1 MPVHLFLLGVTHRTA
16 PIELRERLDF
26 SSRDISV
33 AVEKLYSR
41 TTTVECVVLSTCNRS
56 ELYILTE
63 NIEKARDDLVSFLS
77 EYHQLP
83 SKLFVPHLFA
93 RENSEVVHH
102 LYRVAA
108 GLDSLVLGEPQVL
121 GQVKEAFSIASEKQC
136 SGPFLNRLFHSAFAV
151 GKRVRTET
159 ELGAGA
165 VSVSFAAVQLAK
177 KIFGSLKSRRVLV
190 LGAGEMGELTAKHLR
205 SQGVGEIAITSRTMG
220 PVKKI
225 AKIVDGTPVEWTELT
240 KELTR
245 ADIVVAAT
253 GSPNLT
259 LTRKHLASVMGP
271 RRRGP
276 LFIIDITIPRNV
288 EPEAGDLEQ
297 VFLYN
302 IDDLQM
308 IVQENLSRRSSEIQQ
323 AEKIVN
329 EEVRR
334 FTSWRR
340 SRGAVP
346 TIVALRKHLEAI
358 RRSELQRLDGQ
369 LSRLDATARKRVE
382 EVTRLIVEKLLIGP
396 TEQLKALPDEE
407 TQIAYTAAVRRLF
420 GLQVD
425 QATPD
430 IDSVDTKD
438 RGQTD

>member
-1 MPVHLFLLGVTHRTA
+1 MHLFLLGVTHRTA

-33 AVEKLYSR
+33 AVAKLYSR
-41 TTTVECVVLSTCNRS
+41 TTTAESVVLSTCTRS

-63 NIEKARDDLVSFLS
+63 NIGKARDELVSFLS

-83 SKLFVPHLFA
+83 GELFVPHLFA

-165 VSVSFAAVQLAK
+165 VSVSFAAVQLAR
-177 KIFGSLKSRRVLV
+177 KIFGSLKDRRVLV
-190 LGAGEMGELTAKHLR
+190 MGAGEMGKLTAKHLR

-220 PVKKI
+220 PVKQI
-225 AKIVDGTPVEWTELT
+225 AEAVDGTPVAWTELT
-240 KELTR
+240 KELAR

-259 LTRKHLASVMGP
+259 LTRKDITSVMGP

-302 IDDLQM
+302 IDDLQI
-308 IVQENLSRRSSEIQQ
+308 IVQENLSRRSSEIQK
-323 AEKIVN
+323 AEEIVN
-329 EEVRR
+329 EEVHR

-346 TIVALRKHLEAI
+346 TIVALRKHAEAI

-369 LSRLDATARKRVE
+369 LSGLDPAARKRVE

-396 TEQLKALPDEE
+396 TEQLKELPDEE
-407 TQIAYTAAVRRLF
+407 TQIAYTEAVRRLF
-420 GLQVD
+420 GLQVN
-425 QATPD
+425 QTTPD
-430 IDSVDTKD
+430 ENSVDTKD

>member
-1 MPVHLFLLGVTHRTA
+1 M
-16 PIELRERLDF
+16 
-26 SSRDISV
+26 
-33 AVEKLYSR
+33 
-41 TTTVECVVLSTCNRS
+41 
-56 ELYILTE
+56 TE
-63 NIEKARDDLVSFLS
+63 NTGKARDDLVSFLS

-83 SKLFVPHLFA
+83 AELFVPHLFA

-165 VSVSFAAVQLAK
+165 VSVSFAAVQLAR
-177 KIFGSLKSRRVLV
+177 KIFGSLKDRRVLV
-190 LGAGEMGELTAKHLR
+190 MGAGEMGKLTAKHLR

-220 PVKKI
+220 PVKQI
-225 AKIVDGTPVEWTELT
+225 AEAVDGTPVAWTELT
-240 KELTR
+240 KELAR

-259 LTRKHLASVMGP
+259 LTRKDIISVMGP

-302 IDDLQM
+302 IDDLQI
-308 IVQENLSRRSSEIQQ
+308 IVQENLSRRSSEIQK
-323 AEKIVN
+323 AEEIVN
-329 EEVRR
+329 EEVHR

-346 TIVALRKHLEAI
+346 TIVALRKHAEAI

-369 LSRLDATARKRVE
+369 LSGLDPAARKRVE

-396 TEQLKALPDEE
+396 TEQLKELPDEE
-407 TQIAYTAAVRRLF
+407 TQIAYTEAIRRLF
-420 GLQVD
+420 GLQVN
-425 QATPD
+425 QTTPD
-430 IDSVDTKD
+430 ENSVDTKD

>member
-1 MPVHLFLLGVTHRTA
+1 MHLFLLGVTHRTA

-33 AVEKLYSR
+33 AVAKLYSR
-41 TTTVECVVLSTCNRS
+41 TTTAESVVLSTCTRS

-63 NIEKARDDLVSFLS
+63 NIGKARDDLVSFLS

-83 SKLFVPHLFA
+83 GELFVPHLFA

-165 VSVSFAAVQLAK
+165 VSVSFAAVQLAR
-177 KIFGSLKSRRVLV
+177 KIFGSLKDRRVLV
-190 LGAGEMGELTAKHLR
+190 MGAGEMGKLTAKHLR

-220 PVKKI
+220 PVKQI
-225 AKIVDGTPVEWTELT
+225 AEAVDGTPVAWTELT
-240 KELTR
+240 KELAR

-259 LTRKHLASVMGP
+259 LTRKDITSVMGP

-297 VFLYN
+297 VFLFN
-302 IDDLQM
+302 IDDLQI
-308 IVQENLSRRSSEIQQ
+308 IVQENLSRRSSEIQK
-323 AEKIVN
+323 AEEIVN
-329 EEVRR
+329 EEVHR

-346 TIVALRKHLEAI
+346 TIVALRKHAEAI

-369 LSRLDATARKRVE
+369 LSGLDPAARKRVE

-396 TEQLKALPDEE
+396 TEQLKELPDEE
-407 TQIAYTAAVRRLF
+407 TQIAYTEAVRRLF
-420 GLQVD
+420 GLQVN
-425 QATPD
+425 QTTPD
-430 IDSVDTKD
+430 ENSVDTKD